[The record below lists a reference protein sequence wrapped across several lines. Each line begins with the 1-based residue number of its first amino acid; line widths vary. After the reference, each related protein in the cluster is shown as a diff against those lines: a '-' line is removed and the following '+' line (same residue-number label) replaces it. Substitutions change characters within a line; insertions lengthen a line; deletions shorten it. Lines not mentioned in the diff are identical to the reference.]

1 MILLN
6 WGAMPAVDAIEP
18 RWQRII
24 YKLFRN
30 PANFIK
36 TFVDLMLGYAYQ
48 KLNLVNRFDIVFTA
62 GSALTTVDQYAKKIV
77 PFNLCDYDHYCRVNL
92 TNERVVK
99 GKYAVFLDINLP
111 YQSDLVISGLPAV
124 NASCYFKSLNHFL
137 DLLEDAYG
145 VKVVI
150 AAHPKAAYINNEY
163 NQREIYSLLTAEL
176 VKDAEF
182 VITHTSTALSYAV
195 LNSKPLVFIYT
206 DEMMSI
212 YKNTFMREIESS
224 ANYLNASIYN
234 IDEIT
239 DGSQVIIKLPNQEL
253 YESYKYN
260 YLTSQESENKIS
272 AEIFW
277 SEINSL

>member
-1 MILLN
+1 
-6 WGAMPAVDAIEP
+6 
-18 RWQRII
+18 
-24 YKLFRN
+24 
-30 PANFIK
+30 
-36 TFVDLMLGYAYQ
+36 
-48 KLNLVNRFDIVFTA
+48 
-62 GSALTTVDQYAKKIV
+62 
-77 PFNLCDYDHYCRVNL
+77 L

-137 DLLEDAYG
+137 DLLEDAYS

-150 AAHPKAAYINNEY
+150 AAHPKAAYNNNEY